1 MLKMLLDKKHI
12 KITFVAAFFV
22 ISALVWLF
30 FMMLGHY
37 YVSTDDAYVNAH
49 VVHIAPR
56 ISGQITRVAVSNN
69 QYVHKGQLLFQ
80 IDAVPFLVALEK
92 SKAQYAINNA
102 AYQNALLTE
111 KRTDVLAKKRYASN
125 QENDNA
131 QTALQTAAASL
142 QLAKATLNEATLN
155 LGWTNIIAPSS
166 GWVTNM
172 SIRAGDNVTASQP
185 LFALISDESF
195 WLDANFKETQIEN
208 IRPGQRASIQLDM
221 YPGVT
226 FDGVVQSISG
236 GTGTVFSLLPPQNAT
251 GNWVKITQR
260 VPVKIQFTHPT
271 NQYPLRIGAS
281 ASVTVKLST

>member
-1 MLKMLLDKKHI
+1 MLKKLLDRKHI
-12 KITFVAAFFV
+12 KTTFVAGFFG

-30 FMMLGHY
+30 FVIIGHY
-37 YVSTDDAYVNAH
+37 NVSTDDAYVNAH

-69 QYVHKGQLLFQ
+69 QYVHKGQLLIQ
-80 IDAVPFLVALEK
+80 VDPTPFLVALEK
-92 SKAQYAINNA
+92 AKAQYAINDA
-102 AYQNALLTE
+102 AYQNALLKE

-131 QTALQTAAASL
+131 VTALQTASASL
-142 QLAKATLNEATLN
+142 MLAKATLNEATLN
-155 LGWTNIIAPSS
+155 LGWTNLVAPTS

-185 LFALISDESF
+185 LFALISDENF
-195 WLDANFKETQIEN
+195 WVDANFKETQIEN
-208 IRPGQRASIQLDM
+208 IRPGQRATIELDM
-221 YPGVT
+221 YPGIT

-281 ASVTVKLST
+281 ASVNVKLGT